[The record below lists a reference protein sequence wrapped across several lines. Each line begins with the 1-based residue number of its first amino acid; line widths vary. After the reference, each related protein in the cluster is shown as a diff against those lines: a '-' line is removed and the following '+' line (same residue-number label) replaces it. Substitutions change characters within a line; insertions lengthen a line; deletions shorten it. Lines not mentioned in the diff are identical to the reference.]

1 MADPTPRTES
11 QLDQSRIFRPE
22 DAPVRKLPNGGQ
34 SWDIIHGKLPTGES
48 VRVHESVQP
57 AGAPPNPAHII
68 HHSEL
73 IAVIEGTL
81 EFHHDNKVERVG
93 PGGLLYV
100 AYGTN
105 HQVRNVG
112 GTPARYVV
120 VAIGGDIQK

>member
-1 MADPTPRTES
+1 MADPTPPTVM

-34 SWDIIHGKLPTGES
+34 SWDILHGAFPTGES
-48 VRVHESVQP
+48 VRVHESEQP
-57 AGAPPNPAHII
+57 AGAPPNPAHVI

-81 EFHHDNKVERVG
+81 EFHHDGKVERVG
-93 PGGLLYV
+93 PGGILYV

-105 HQVRNVG
+105 HQVRNAG

-120 VAIGGDIQK
+120 VAIGGDIRS